1 MQSMGREVREVLVTL
16 VSKTRPRT
24 GPDWQFRI
32 SVQDVGREPFPREI
46 REVTRNGGK
55 IMVLSVLQWEKET
68 KVTKWGKPQTQFFFN
83 K

>member
-1 MQSMGREVREVLVTL
+1 
-16 VSKTRPRT
+16 
-24 GPDWQFRI
+24 
-32 SVQDVGREPFPREI
+32 VGREPFPREI